1 MKNRTDLDPVQT
13 QTVLN
18 TITSTLVENRT
29 YLQTTTYLSTATA
42 TTTEVQKVL
51 ETGLSDCLGKVPN
64 PLLSL
69 MVSTDKMNS
78 ASLVGL

>member
-1 MKNRTDLDPVQT
+1 MGKKNQTDLESHQT

-29 YLQTTTYLSTATA
+29 YLQTTTFLSTATA

-51 ETGLSDCLGKVPN
+51 ETGLSDCLGKVPKYPFPFLQS
-64 PLLSL
+64 PL
-69 MVSTDKMNS
+69 TTQ
-78 ASLVGL
+78 